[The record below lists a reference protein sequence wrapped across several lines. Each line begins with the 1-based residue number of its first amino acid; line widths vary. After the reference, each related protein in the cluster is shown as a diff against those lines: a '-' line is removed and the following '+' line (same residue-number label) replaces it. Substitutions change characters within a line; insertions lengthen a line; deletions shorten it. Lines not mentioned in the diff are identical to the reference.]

1 MFVVEMKGR
10 YIDRRAALSCRRV
23 KVDKQHRQGEGAF
36 NVLTG
41 MLMAFVPALLDATVL
56 PALFIYIGSICF
68 LVAGVRKLIKE
79 WFKNAGI
86 SQAND

>member
-23 KVDKQHRQGEGAF
+23 KVDKQHRKGEGVF

-41 MLMAFVPALLDATVL
+41 VLMALVPQSLRADVL
-56 PALFIYIGSICF
+56 PALLIYIGSICF
-68 LVAGVRKLIKE
+68 IVAGIK
-79 WFKNAGI
+79 KARRG
-86 SQAND
+86 